1 MTKTI
6 SYISTDNFVRNF
18 DEALELKLRT
28 MTWPTVAYLS
38 DDRYTVYIIIYKK
51 TNMNSEISCEN
62 VTFYIKAA
70 AVGYITYVATTS
82 VI

>member
-1 MTKTI
+1 MTNTI

-38 DDRYTVYIIIYKK
+38 DDRYTVYIIISKK
-51 TNMNSEISCEN
+51 TTMNSDITSDN
-62 VTFYIKAA
+62 VTF
-70 AVGYITYVATTS
+70 
-82 VI
+82 